1 MIVAEG
7 AMKMRPTT
15 IAEAE
20 LKLKEIHLIYYVLR
34 NTSADFFWL
43 RSEVLVNLVFR
54 IEATTT
60 LFRR

>member
-20 LKLKEIHLIYYVLR
+20 LKLKEELEPNVIGE
-34 NTSADFFWL
+34 
-43 RSEVLVNLVFR
+43 SEAKGKKTPVQSR
-54 IEATTT
+54 PS
-60 LFRR
+60 